1 MRRLVGVLAVALA
14 IVAVPAMASAGQ
26 GAAKTMNAM
35 GTVSAVAPDS
45 LTVKGK
51 TDTWT
56 FTIHKS
62 TSMTAKGATHNSL
75 ALKADGKATVLTDF
89 VKMGDTVSVAYHD
102 LGGTQHAQSINVTMA
117 A

>member
-51 TDTWT
+51 W
-56 FTIHKS
+56 HRE
-62 TSMTAKGATHNSL
+62 KGL
-75 ALKADGKATVLTDF
+75 RALPCAPHVGET
-89 VKMGDTVSVAYHD
+89 
-102 LGGTQHAQSINVTMA
+102 
-117 A
+117 